1 MLPTVCVFS
10 TCILSLHLLTDPAG
24 IVIPRAKFGD
34 DKELL
39 KIIDDPVGR
48 RWMGPYV
55 PALPPTSPATPLTQ
69 ISYQQRTHHGVPA
82 PEARALQHG
91 PPAPVARGR

>member
-1 MLPTVCVFS
+1 MLPTVRVFLPY
-10 TCILSLHLLTDPAG
+10 ILPLHLLTDPAG
-24 IVIPRAKFGD
+24 IIIPRSKFGD

-55 PALPPTSPATPLTQ
+55 LTLPLLLLLSC
-69 ISYQQRTHHGVPA
+69 
-82 PEARALQHG
+82 
-91 PPAPVARGR
+91 